1 MIISVQKYFRL
12 ILSLTV
18 VAIIASCGG
27 DRKDPVSNSTDPNI
41 YYSHSVFL
49 KNGEA
54 YSSGANANGQ
64 LGDGNNDETENKD
77 TPVQVVGEGGN
88 GILTGIVGVATGQTH
103 SLAVSSLSSGGNVYA
118 WGNNGNRQLGTSSDS
133 PAVEPTKTVKADG
146 SALGNITAVSAG
158 SNFSLALDQTGNVWA
173 WGDNSVGQ
181 LGFAS
186 PDPAHAAQLPAPLNI
201 AKISAGGL
209 HALAIDNTGKAYGW
223 GKNVSGQLGF
233 DTSITTPPGIVHK
246 ENNGAFGD
254 ELQTDSPVTDIAAGG
269 SHSLFLRADH
279 TVWACGYNFYGQLGT
294 GTTDRSNK
302 IHGAAQVLKTLNTP
316 LTGVLAVAAGLSHS
330 LAIIDRYTDINGQEH
345 LRTVWGWGLNFY
357 GQLGNPLN
365 YLTVTPVFSPV
376 PVQKVDGSFLEDI
389 TMIIAIGNHSLAV
402 DGSGQLWV
410 WGNDGY
416 GQLGIGDIGT
426 DTTRRYATMVPGF
439 KPGSFSP

>member
-1 MIISVQKYFRL
+1 
-12 ILSLTV
+12 
-18 VAIIASCGG
+18 VATIASCGG
-27 DRKDPVSNSTDPNI
+27 DRKDPVSNSTDPSI

-49 KNGEA
+49 LNDKV
-54 YSSGANANGQ
+54 YTSGANANGQ
-64 LGDGNNDETENKD
+64 LGDGVNDETENKD
-77 TPVQVVGEGGN
+77 TPVQVVGEEGN

-103 SLAVSSLSSGGNVYA
+103 SLAVSALASGGNVYA

-133 PAVEPTKTVKADG
+133 PTVNPKKVVKADG
-146 SALGNITAVSAG
+146 SALDNITAVSAG
-158 SNFSLALDQTGNVWA
+158 SNFSLALDQTNHVWA

-209 HALAIDNTGKAYGW
+209 HALAMDNTGKAYGW
-223 GKNVSGQLGF
+223 GKNASGQLGF
-233 DTSITTPPGIVHK
+233 NTSTTTPPGIVHK

-254 ELQTDSPVTDIAAGG
+254 ELQTDSPVTDIGAGG

-294 GTTDRSNK
+294 SATDRGNK
-302 IHGAAQVLKTLNTP
+302 INGAAQVLKADGTP
-316 LTGVLAVAAGLSHS
+316 LTGVLAVAAGFSHS
-330 LAIIDRYTDINGQEH
+330 LAIVDDGSGVSG
-345 LRTVWGWGLNFY
+345 TVWGWGLNFY

-376 PVQKVDGSFLEDI
+376 PVLKKDGSYLENI
-389 TMIIAIGNHSLAV
+389 SMIIAIGNHSLAV
-402 DGSGQLWV
+402 DSSGQLWT

-426 DTTRRYATMVPGF
+426 DTTRSYATMVPGF
-439 KPGSFSP
+439 APGSFGIP